1 METFIIAA
9 IIGVIIGIFSGLL
22 GIGGG
27 TLMVPIFRLGFGMS
41 AISSTATSLFTI
53 IPTSLAGL
61 ITHVK
66 NKTCIPKVGVLCGLG
81 GACTS
86 PLGVYLASIS
96 PSWAIMFAAAAIIGY
111 SSYSMFRKAI
121 RMPKIAPQGESAVTG
136 KDLEKEAEK
145 AIVTAA
151 KYGYRLIDTASSY
164 KNEDSIG
171 RGIRASG
178 IPRENFFITTKVW
191 NTAQRV
197 GDIEGAFNRSL
208 DRLRL
213 DYVDLYLIHWPV
225 PGCYPETWRAL
236 EKIRESGRA
245 KSIGVSNFE
254 EPHLTALFEFSGI
267 IPAVNQIECHPL
279 WNRKPLIAFCRSHGI
294 AVQAYAPLARGLY
307 LNREIMQQLAE
318 KYVRT
323 EAQIGL
329 RYLVQQGISVIPKS
343 TQPDRIFANAD
354 VFDFE
359 LSEADMALIDT
370 MDEQLRSASIPDD
383 LL

>member
-1 METFIIAA
+1 MALSIPTITLNDGRAMP
-9 IIGVIIGIFSGLL
+9 LL
-22 GIGGG
+22 GLG
-27 TLMVPIFRLGFGMS
+27 TYK
-41 AISSTATSLFTI
+41 ST
-53 IPTSLAGL
+53 
-61 ITHVK
+61 
-66 NKTCIPKVGVLCGLG
+66 
-81 GACTS
+81 
-86 PLGVYLASIS
+86 
-96 PSWAIMFAAAAIIGY
+96 
-111 SSYSMFRKAI
+111 
-121 RMPKIAPQGESAVTG
+121 
-136 KDLEKEAEK
+136 EKEAEK

-254 EPHLTALFEFSGI
+254 EPHLTALFEFSRHHTG
-267 IPAVNQIECHPL
+267 
-279 WNRKPLIAFCRSHGI
+279 R
-294 AVQAYAPLARGLY
+294 
-307 LNREIMQQLAE
+307 
-318 KYVRT
+318 
-323 EAQIGL
+323 
-329 RYLVQQGISVIPKS
+329 
-343 TQPDRIFANAD
+343 QPDRMPSALEPETAHRFLPFTWNRRSSVCAARKRS
-354 VFDFE
+354 
-359 LSEADMALIDT
+359 LSE
-370 MDEQLRSASIPDD
+370 P
-383 LL
+383 

>member
-1 METFIIAA
+1 MSP
-9 IIGVIIGIFSGLL
+9 VLDSVNPVNLSLLFSSR
-22 GIGGG
+22 
-27 TLMVPIFRLGFGMS
+27 FCHHCRWN
-41 AISSTATSLFTI
+41 
-53 IPTSLAGL
+53 IPTNKIEIDFNLLRGL
-61 ITHVK
+61 D
-66 NKTCIPKVGVLCGLG
+66 
-81 GACTS
+81 
-86 PLGVYLASIS
+86 
-96 PSWAIMFAAAAIIGY
+96 
-111 SSYSMFRKAI
+111 
-121 RMPKIAPQGESAVTG
+121 AP
-136 KDLEKEAEK
+136 
-145 AIVTAA
+145 
-151 KYGYRLIDTASSY
+151 
-164 KNEDSIG
+164 
-171 RGIRASG
+171 
-178 IPRENFFITTKVW
+178 P
-191 NTAQRV
+191 
-197 GDIEGAFNRSL
+197 
-208 DRLRL
+208 
-213 DYVDLYLIHWPV
+213 
-225 PGCYPETWRAL
+225 

>member
-1 METFIIAA
+1 MALSIPTITLNDGRAMP
-9 IIGVIIGIFSGLL
+9 LL
-22 GIGGG
+22 GLG
-27 TLMVPIFRLGFGMS
+27 TYK
-41 AISSTATSLFTI
+41 ST
-53 IPTSLAGL
+53 
-61 ITHVK
+61 
-66 NKTCIPKVGVLCGLG
+66 
-81 GACTS
+81 
-86 PLGVYLASIS
+86 
-96 PSWAIMFAAAAIIGY
+96 
-111 SSYSMFRKAI
+111 
-121 RMPKIAPQGESAVTG
+121 
-136 KDLEKEAEK
+136 EKEAEK

-254 EPHLTALFEFSGI
+254 ELHLTALFEFSGV

-370 MDEQLRSASIPDD
+370 MDEQLLSASIPDD

>member
-1 METFIIAA
+1 MALSIPTITLNDGRAMP
-9 IIGVIIGIFSGLL
+9 LL
-22 GIGGG
+22 GLG
-27 TLMVPIFRLGFGMS
+27 TYK
-41 AISSTATSLFTI
+41 ST
-53 IPTSLAGL
+53 
-61 ITHVK
+61 
-66 NKTCIPKVGVLCGLG
+66 
-81 GACTS
+81 
-86 PLGVYLASIS
+86 
-96 PSWAIMFAAAAIIGY
+96 
-111 SSYSMFRKAI
+111 
-121 RMPKIAPQGESAVTG
+121 
-136 KDLEKEAEK
+136 EKEAEK

-254 EPHLTALFEFSGI
+254 EPHLTALFEFSGVIRNTAFDCDCITVSVIGCICDFIAGNALYNFSIQPDHEMTACLGLVRLFQPCEI
-267 IPAVNQIECHPL
+267 IPVLDGSRSRIGRVMNDNSTTLFKCKPRTGIFID
-279 WNRKPLIAFCRSHGI
+279 RKQFH
-294 AVQAYAPLARGLY
+294 V
-307 LNREIMQQLAE
+307 
-318 KYVRT
+318 
-323 EAQIGL
+323 
-329 RYLVQQGISVIPKS
+329 
-343 TQPDRIFANAD
+343 
-354 VFDFE
+354 
-359 LSEADMALIDT
+359 
-370 MDEQLRSASIPDD
+370 
-383 LL
+383 

>member
-1 METFIIAA
+1 MILSETY
-9 IIGVIIGIFSGLL
+9 
-22 GIGGG
+22 
-27 TLMVPIFRLGFGMS
+27 TLKD
-41 AISSTATSLFTI
+41 SLT
-53 IPTSLAGL
+53 
-61 ITHVK
+61 
-66 NKTCIPKVGVLCGLG
+66 IPKFGLCTWLIDDKY
-81 GACTS
+81 T
-86 PLGVYLASIS
+86 
-96 PSWAIMFAAAAIIGY
+96 AAAVRKVIG
-111 SSYSMFRKAI
+111 F
-121 RMPKIAPQGESAVTG
+121 
-136 KDLEKEAEK
+136 
-145 AIVTAA
+145 
-151 KYGYRLIDTASSY
+151 GYRLIDTASSY

-254 EPHLTALFEFSGI
+254 EPHLIVLFEFAGI

>member
-1 METFIIAA
+1 MALSIPTITLNDGRAMP
-9 IIGVIIGIFSGLL
+9 LL
-22 GIGGG
+22 GLG
-27 TLMVPIFRLGFGMS
+27 TYK
-41 AISSTATSLFTI
+41 ST
-53 IPTSLAGL
+53 
-61 ITHVK
+61 
-66 NKTCIPKVGVLCGLG
+66 
-81 GACTS
+81 
-86 PLGVYLASIS
+86 
-96 PSWAIMFAAAAIIGY
+96 
-111 SSYSMFRKAI
+111 
-121 RMPKIAPQGESAVTG
+121 
-136 KDLEKEAEK
+136 EKEAEK

-254 EPHLTALFEFSGI
+254 EPHL
-267 IPAVNQIECHPL
+267 NRPL
-279 WNRKPLIAFCRSHGI
+279 
-294 AVQAYAPLARGLY
+294 
-307 LNREIMQQLAE
+307 
-318 KYVRT
+318 
-323 EAQIGL
+323 
-329 RYLVQQGISVIPKS
+329 
-343 TQPDRIFANAD
+343 
-354 VFDFE
+354 
-359 LSEADMALIDT
+359 
-370 MDEQLRSASIPDD
+370 
-383 LL
+383 